1 MKRAAICLTLMLLVT
16 VFGTASALAQ
26 LTIAKNDKLEVWFGV
41 NTVGTFQALD
51 QENAY
56 NAQDKNLGELD
67 PGFQTAW
74 GDLKFGA
81 WYGENKDIEMF
92 FDLYLASRPHPSS
105 TYGHQGYLLIHRL
118 PDPIALPFVNNIFK
132 YVDLKVGAFEIDYG
146 DQWIHRSNNA
156 DVQRNPLVGNFV
168 FDPNSTEVG
177 GEIRTKENRWGGA
190 VIGVASGTTTENFVE
205 GRPLGY
211 HGKIWFTPVKPLRAS
226 LSLYD
231 VDHSDTPPRNAGGT
245 GTTIITG
252 NRSGERYGGVLGG
265 GQAPGGV
272 LTNIGKDV
280 TMWEAAVTADL
291 GRASVFVNYGR
302 AEDADVNGSQP
313 GKPGEAWNYYAAQSV
328 VNLTERFYGA
338 ARYSVAEADEINDVT
353 SNGIVQRYQV
363 GGGYWINRYM
373 LAKVEYVHQTY
384 EEFAENTI
392 VNGVRVDRNPEFSGP
407 IMEVSFNF

>member
-1 MKRAAICLTLMLLVT
+1 MKRAPIILILALLLAA
-16 VFGTASALAQ
+16 FGSATAFGQ

-41 NTVGTFQALD
+41 NTVGTVQALD
-51 QENAY
+51 QENAF
-56 NAQDKNLGELD
+56 NAQNANLGEMD

-92 FDLYLASRPHPSS
+92 FDIYLASRPHPSS

-118 PDPIALPFVNNIFK
+118 PDPIAVPFVNNIFRF
-132 YVDLKVGAFEIDYG
+132 VDVKVGAFEVDYG
-146 DQWIHRSNNA
+146 DQWMHRSNNA

-168 FDPNSTEVG
+168 LDPNQTEVG
-177 GEIRTKENRWGGA
+177 AEVITKPTRWGGA
-190 VIGVASGTTTENFVE
+190 LLGVASGTTTENFVE

-211 HGKIWFTPVKPLRAS
+211 HTKVWVTPVEALRAS
-226 LSLYD
+226 FSLYD
-231 VDHSDTPPRNAGGT
+231 VNHADTPPRNKGGT
-245 GTTIITG
+245 GSTIITG

-272 LTNIGKDV
+272 LTNIGKDMQ
-280 TMWEAAVTADL
+280 MWEAALTADL
-291 GRASVFVNYGR
+291 GRIELFANYGN
-302 AEDADVNGSQP
+302 AEDDDVNGTDRGQIRESW
-313 GKPGEAWNYYAAQSV
+313 KYYAAQGV
-328 VNLTERFYGA
+328 LNLTEKAYGA
-338 ARYSVAEADEINDVT
+338 ARYSVAAADEINGT
-353 SNGIVQRYQV
+353 SSDGIVQRYQV

-373 LAKVEYVHQTY
+373 LGKLEYVHQTY
-384 EEFAENTI
+384 SDFATGTV

>member
-1 MKRAAICLTLMLLVT
+1 MKRTVITLTLALLLAALFAVS
-16 VFGTASALAQ
+16 ASAQ
-26 LTIAKNDKLEVWFGV
+26 LTIAKQDNLEVWFGV

-56 NAQDKNLGELD
+56 SATNVDLGEMD

-92 FDLYLASRPHPSS
+92 FDLYLASRPHPST

-118 PDPIALPFVNNIFK
+118 PDPIAFPFVNNIFK
-132 YVDLKVGAFEIDYG
+132 FVDIKVGAFEIDYG
-146 DQWIHRSNNA
+146 DQWMHRSNNA

-190 VIGVASGTTTENFVE
+190 LLGVASGTTTESFVE

-211 HGKIWFTPVKPLRAS
+211 HAKVWVTPIKPLRAS
-226 LSLYD
+226 FSYYD
-231 VDHSDTPPRNAGGT
+231 VDHSDTAPRSAGGT
-245 GTTIITG
+245 GTTIISG
-252 NRSGERYGGVLGG
+252 NRSGERYGGVLAG

-280 TMWEAAVTADL
+280 AMWEAGLTVDL
-291 GRASVFVNYGR
+291 GKASLFVDYGR
-302 AEDADVNGSQP
+302 AEDDDVNGNQA
-313 GKPGEAWNYYAAQSV
+313 GKPTESWNYYAAEGV
-328 VNLTERFYGA
+328 LNLTEKAYGA
-338 ARYSVAEADEINDVT
+338 ARYSVAEADELNNLD
-353 SNGIVQRYQV
+353 SDGKVQRYQV

-373 LAKVEYVHQTY
+373 LAKLEYVHQTY
-384 EEFAENTI
+384 DGFAPNTV
-392 VNGVRVDRNPEFSGP
+392 VNAVRVDRNPEFSGP
-407 IMEVSFNF
+407 TMEVSFNF

>member
-1 MKRAAICLTLMLLVT
+1 MKRTARIIVLAGLLA
-16 VFGTASALAQ
+16 VFGTASAFAQ
-26 LTIAKNDKLEVWFGV
+26 LTIARNDKLEVWFGV

-51 QENAY
+51 QENAF
-56 NAQDKNLGELD
+56 NAQNVNLGELD

-81 WYGENKDIEMF
+81 WYGEQKDIEMF
-92 FDLYLASRPHPSS
+92 FDLYLASRPHPST

-118 PDPIALPFVNNIFK
+118 PDPIAIPFVNNVFK
-132 YVDLKVGAFEIDYG
+132 YIDIKVGAFEIDYG
-146 DQWIHRSNNA
+146 DQWMHRSNNA

-177 GEIRTKENRWGGA
+177 GEIKTKENRWGGA
-190 VIGVASGTTTENFVE
+190 LVGVASGTTTENFVE

-211 HGKIWFTPVKPLRAS
+211 HGKVWVTPIKPLRLS
-226 LSLYD
+226 FSLYD
-231 VDHSDTPPRNAGGT
+231 VNHADTAPRSAGGT
-245 GTTIITG
+245 GTTIISG

-280 TMWEAAVTADL
+280 QMWETALTADL
-291 GRASVFVNYGR
+291 GRMTFFANYGR
-302 AEDADVNGSQP
+302 AEDDDVNGSQNGTP
-313 GKPGEAWNYYAAQSV
+313 RESWNYYSAQGTLE
-328 VNLTERFYGA
+328 LTDRFYGA
-338 ARYSVAEADEINDVT
+338 ARYSVAEADELNSVNSD
-353 SNGIVQRYQV
+353 GKVQRYQV

-384 EEFAENTI
+384 NDFAKNTV
-392 VNGVRVDRNPEFSGP
+392 VNNVRVDRNPEFSGP
-407 IMEVSFNF
+407 ILEVSFNF